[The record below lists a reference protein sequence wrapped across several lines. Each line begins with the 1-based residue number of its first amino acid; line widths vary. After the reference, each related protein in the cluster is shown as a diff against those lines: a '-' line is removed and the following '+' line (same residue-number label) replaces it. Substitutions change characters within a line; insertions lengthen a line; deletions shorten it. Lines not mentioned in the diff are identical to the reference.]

1 MENSNKAKQIAK
13 NWETTVKMG
22 GVYDHKAAT
31 EELEPYLVPVDR
43 KKDIAAAFIAATKFN
58 PRAYSKNGLFPKCR
72 KAVGFMDKKY

>member
-1 MENSNKAKQIAK
+1 
-13 NWETTVKMG
+13 MG